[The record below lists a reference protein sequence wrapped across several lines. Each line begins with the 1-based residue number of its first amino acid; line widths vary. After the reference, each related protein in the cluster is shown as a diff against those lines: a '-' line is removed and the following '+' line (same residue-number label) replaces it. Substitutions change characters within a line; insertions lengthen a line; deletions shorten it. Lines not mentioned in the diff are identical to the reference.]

1 MLKVILHQLHP
12 LMSLD
17 CPLAIRYKKGEYI
30 VIGGD
35 IFGYRLYLGD
45 MICIWFWCIY
55 LMTGCICKGE
65 TLCLCFY
72 AYCFCVYVLVS
83 HYGTLILIYIMR
95 LFMVYV
101 FLFYALWNQEVYFGL
116 FVFSTHTF
124 IFLFS
129 VSGNY
134 RLIQLWLLSTFPI
147 DR

>member
-1 MLKVILHQLHP
+1 
-12 LMSLD
+12 MSLD

-55 LMTGCICKGE
+55 LITGCICKGE

-72 AYCFCVYVLVS
+72 AYCF
-83 HYGTLILIYIMR
+83 
-95 LFMVYV
+95 YV
-101 FLFYALWNQEVYFGL
+101 FMFLFHIMVHWFWFILWGYSWYMSYILCFVKTRGL
-116 FVFSTHTF
+116 FCFTCIIPHVFM
-124 IFLFS
+124 FLFS
-129 VSGNY
+129 VSRIY
-134 RLIQLWLLSTFPI
+134 KLIQLRLLSTFAT

>member
-1 MLKVILHQLHP
+1 MQVAKWGVNIMLKVILHQLHP

-101 FLFYALWNQEVYFGL
+101 LYFMFCENKSFILFYLYYSTRVYV
-116 FVFSTHTF
+116 FV
-124 IFLFS
+124 
-129 VSGNY
+129 
-134 RLIQLWLLSTFPI
+134 
-147 DR
+147 